1 MDDKT
6 SSKQPTSSTSDFEES
21 LSDWSIREFNIDEI
35 DTIISIQKIVR
46 GFLQRRI
53 DLARKSGT
61 EKNLLIQRIL
71 QSTMSLLK
79 NDSNKSAL
87 LLFK

>member
-1 MDDKT
+1 MLINDITEISEVLEETK
-6 SSKQPTSSTSDFEES
+6 SDLLVRE
-21 LSDWSIREFNIDEI
+21 LSIDEVDAI
-35 DTIISIQKIVR
+35 TNIQKFAR

-61 EKNLLIQRIL
+61 EKNLFIQQVL
-71 QSTMSLLK
+71 QSTMTLLK
-79 NDSNKSAL
+79 IDSTKSAL

>member
-1 MDDKT
+1 
-6 SSKQPTSSTSDFEES
+6 
-21 LSDWSIREFNIDEI
+21 LSIDEI
-35 DTIISIQKIVR
+35 DAITSIQKMTR

-61 EKNLLIQRIL
+61 EKNITIQRAL

-79 NDSNKSAL
+79 VDSNKSAL

>member
-1 MDDKT
+1 MLT
-6 SSKQPTSSTSDFEES
+6 
-21 LSDWSIREFNIDEI
+21 RELTINEI
-35 DTIISIQKIVR
+35 ASVTNIQKSAR

-53 DLARKSGT
+53 ILARTAGT

-79 NDSNKSAL
+79 VDSIKSAA

>member
-1 MDDKT
+1 LN
-6 SSKQPTSSTSDFEES
+6 SNILEEVPPDRVTQDLS
-21 LSDWSIREFNIDEI
+21 LDEVEAV
-35 DTIISIQKIVR
+35 TNIQKSAR

-53 DLARKSGT
+53 DSARTPGT
-61 EKNLLIQRIL
+61 EKNLSIQRIL

-87 LLFK
+87 ILFK